1 MPEGLRLVP
10 VNFEAH
16 EPWWDRLKA
25 NGFDAGK
32 PAVVTCTG
40 VSMYLTTEA
49 IMAMLR
55 QMAALAAGST
65 FVMSFLLPLAM
76 ADPEIRPALEMAD
89 KGARASGTPFIS
101 FFMPEAIMTLAR
113 DAGFR
118 DVAHVSAEALGQRYF
133 AGRGD
138 GLYPA
143 RNTEELLVVSP

>member
-1 MPEGLRLVP
+1 MPVD
-10 VNFEAH
+10 FEAR
-16 EPWWDRLKA
+16 EPWWDRLRA
-25 NGFDAGK
+25 SGFDTGK
-32 PAVVTCTG
+32 PAVDTSTG

-76 ADPEIRPALEMAD
+76 ADPEIRPALEMAE

-101 FFMPEAIMTLAR
+101 FFMPEVMMGLAR
-113 DAGFR
+113 NAGFR
-118 DVAHVSAEALGQRYF
+118 HAAHVLAEALGQRYF
-133 AGRGD
+133 AGRSD